1 MEMARF
7 NLWFLSFEV
16 SVGGVIEPN
25 LAIFSSF
32 YYILS
37 SSDLLTK
44 FGEFLYHVHE
54 VKSWQKQA
62 AEQH

>member
-1 MEMARF
+1 MQMARF

-37 SSDLLTK
+37 SQDLLTK

>member
-37 SSDLLTK
+37 SLDLLTK

>member
-1 MEMARF
+1 MQMARF

-37 SSDLLTK
+37 SSDLIAK